1 MALLR
6 RCNLPVPG
14 MRTTRRRLLT
24 SLLGASLALPA
35 LAWAS
40 TSLPPHD
47 GLWVHVDTDRSMA
60 TVLRGTKVV
69 EQFEHVAFGRGGV
82 SPLRLKG
89 RDKTPLGEFRI
100 TRVNQNSPFHIFL
113 GIDYP
118 RLEHI
123 DRARKRGLISD
134 AEYKRS
140 IDHGARHGEFPQ
152 DGPLGGYIGF
162 HGIGDGDPN
171 VHDNFHWTQGCIAL
185 TNDQIETFESLVAV
199 GTPVRI
205 E

>member
-1 MALLR
+1 MAILR
-6 RCNLPVPG
+6 RCNLPVSG
-14 MRTTRRRLLT
+14 MRATRRRLLT
-24 SLLGASLALPA
+24 GLLSASLALSGF
-35 LAWAS
+35 AWAS
-40 TSLPPHD
+40 TGAPPHD
-47 GLWVHVDTDRSMA
+47 GLWVHVDTDRSRA
-60 TVLRGTKVV
+60 TVLRGDQVI
-69 EQFEHVAFGRGGV
+69 EQFERVAFGRGGV
-82 SPLRLKG
+82 SPLRLRG
-89 RDKTPLGEFRI
+89 RDKTPLGKFRI

-123 DRARKRGLISD
+123 DQARKRGLISD
-134 AEYKRS
+134 AEYQRS
-140 IDHGARHGEFPQ
+140 ISHGARYGEFPQ

-162 HGIGDGDPN
+162 HGIGQGNPE

-185 TNDQIETFESLVAV
+185 TNDQIEAFESLVDV

>member
-1 MALLR
+1 MRLSRRQLL
-6 RCNLPVPG
+6 VG
-14 MRTTRRRLLT
+14 
-24 SLLGASLALPA
+24 LGAWLTLPRVGMA
-35 LAWAS
+35 R
-40 TSLPPHD
+40 TSAPPHD
-47 GLWVHVDTDRSMA
+47 GLWVHVDTHRSMA
-60 TVLRGTKVV
+60 TVLRGERVIQ
-69 EQFEHVAFGRGGV
+69 QFERVAFGRGGV
-82 SPLRLKG
+82 SALRLQG

-100 TRVNQNSPFHIFL
+100 TRVNQDSPFHIFL

-118 RLEHI
+118 RLEHL
-123 DRARKRGLISD
+123 DQARKRGLLSD

-140 IDHGARHGEFPQ
+140 LAHGARYGEFPQ

-162 HGIGDGDPN
+162 HGLGEGNPN

-185 TNDQIETFESLVAV
+185 TNEQIETFESLVDV